1 MELQSRKD
9 LIKYF
14 AEMLVVVLGILIAF
28 QVEELRQERQETRD
42 LEAALVRLSEET
54 KENQQQCER
63 IGRLYPFITSSVQ
76 HVFMSLDAGE
86 ILNDDIRKFENG
98 LKASKWL
105 PAFPWSTTVPGELI
119 ATGLLKELED
129 SELRDLIAQVPGRT
143 EYVKLMLTFGR
154 EAILQLAIESNSYLN
169 LSYDGPTID
178 SDDIQGLA
186 NPIQDNLTVDYD
198 FEILIANTRLKNLFY
213 DVVDAQYDV
222 YGLYQ
227 QQCENFDRIQVRLV
241 QGLEKTK

>member
-1 MELQSRKD
+1 
-9 LIKYF
+9 
-14 AEMLVVVLGILIAF
+14 MLVVVVGILIAF

-42 LEAALVRLSEET
+42 LGAALVRLSEET
-54 KENQQQCER
+54 KENQNQCER
-63 IGRLYPFITSSVQ
+63 IRRLYPLITNSVQ

-86 ILNDDIRKFENG
+86 ILNDDIRRFEIG

-105 PAFPWSTTVPGELI
+105 PAYPLSTTVPDELI

-129 SELRDLIAQVPGRT
+129 PELRDLIAQVPGRT
-143 EYVKLMLTFGR
+143 ENVNMILTFGR
-154 EAILQLAIESNSYLN
+154 EAILQLAIESNAHLN
-169 LSYDGPTID
+169 LSYNGPPIT
-178 SDDIQGLA
+178 SNDIQGLT

-198 FEILIANTRLKNLFY
+198 FEMLAANTNLKNLFY

-227 QQCENFDRIQVRLV
+227 EQCESFDSIQKHLQ
-241 QGLEKTK
+241 QGLETAK